1 MTDKLIRFDNLSFPK
16 MTKTKEGY
24 LTGSATVTRCG
35 VLPYM
40 DVDGNTRHELR
51 HEDDVFKTDSLN
63 TMLMKPVTNDHPD
76 NFVNAETAK
85 KHQVGFTGEKYDR
98 LGDAVVV
105 SMTITDKATIDL
117 IEKGKNQVSMGY
129 SANLIPESGTYKG
142 ARYDFRQTDID
153 YNHISIVKAGRAGD
167 SIRLRMDGACI
178 LSETIHND
186 ETTNKGNNIMT
197 NEIEQARFD
206 ALESKKDALEKD
218 NELLKTRLD
227 TATAKLTNIEDAYG
241 KVKKELEVEKS
252 KKTDSV
258 IKDAVNQK
266 VAVLVQA
273 APYLGDMRA
282 YFDHSVREIQIDAIN
297 SKRIDKIDFTDKD
310 DSFVSGLFS
319 ALVDTNDA
327 KRTDSKTAFS
337 VLKNHYD
344 MSNESSL
351 SDKMASTMQNDWFNN
366 RMKSTKNEGK

>member
-98 LGDAVVV
+98 LGDDVVV

>member
-1 MTDKLIRFDNLSFPK
+1 MTDKLIRFDNLVFPK

-35 VLPYM
+35 VLPYI
-40 DVDGNTRHELR
+40 DVEGNTRYELR
-51 HEDDVFKTDSLN
+51 HEDDVFKTDSLT

-105 SMTITDKATIDL
+105 SMTITDKTTIDL

-129 SANLIPESGTYKG
+129 SAKLISENGTYKG
-142 ARYDFRQTDID
+142 SRYDFRQTDIE
-153 YNHISIVKAGRAGD
+153 YNHISIVEAGRAGD

-178 LSETIHND
+178 LSEQVQNE
-186 ETTNKGNNIMT
+186 ETTNNKGNIMT

-241 KVKKELEVEKS
+241 KIKKDFEAEKA

-344 MSNESSL
+344 MSNEISL

>member
-1 MTDKLIRFDNLSFPK
+1 MSEKLARFDNLVFPK

-40 DVDGNTRHELR
+40 DVKGNTRHELR
-51 HEDDVFKTDSLN
+51 HEDDVFKTDSLL
-63 TMLMKPVTNDHPD
+63 TMLMKPVTNDHPN
-76 NFVNAETAK
+76 NFVDSETAK
-85 KHQVGFTGEKYDR
+85 KHQVGFTGERYDR

-129 SANLIPESGTYKG
+129 SAKLVPENGIYKG
-142 ARYDFRQTDID
+142 LKYDFRQTDIE
-153 YNHISIVKAGRAGD
+153 YNHISIVGAGRAGD
-167 SIRLRMDGACI
+167 SIRIRMDGACI
-178 LSETIHND
+178 LSDVLQNEETIIKKDNF
-186 ETTNKGNNIMT
+186 MT

-227 TATAKLTNIEDAYG
+227 SATAKLANVETAYNTL
-241 KVKKELEVEKS
+241 KKDHDLEKA

-258 IKDAVNQK
+258 IRDAVNNK

-297 SKRIDKIDFTDKD
+297 SKRTDKIDFTDKD

-319 ALVDTNDA
+319 ALVDTNEA
-327 KRTDSKTAFS
+327 KRADSKTAFS
-337 VLKNHYD
+337 VLKNHFD
-344 MSNESSL
+344 MSQESSL
-351 SDKMASTMQNDWFNN
+351 SDKMVATLQNDYYANRLKTTNN
-366 RMKSTKNEGK
+366 VGK